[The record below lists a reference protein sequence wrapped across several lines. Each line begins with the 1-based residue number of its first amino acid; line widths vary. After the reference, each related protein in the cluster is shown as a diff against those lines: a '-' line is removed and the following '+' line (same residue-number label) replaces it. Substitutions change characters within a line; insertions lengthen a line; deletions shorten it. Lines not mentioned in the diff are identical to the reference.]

1 MQLKCINNEAVE
13 SQLTVGKIYEMNG
26 STQSMYFVQDDRP
39 LSSFEQEYG
48 KYAIGFARERFVECS
63 GEFEAMVWVPVQE
76 AMPNDLT
83 KEITSFKLPE
93 RQGKSNGGVVNIDS
107 HYNFNYS
114 LSPEDIDNGY
124 IKLDP
129 YFVAKQWKL
138 GSKDDTGILFHCF
151 KLIARFGE
159 KNPKE
164 REILALYKQAVRL
177 AELEGVELK

>member
-1 MQLKCINNEAVE
+1 MKVKVIKSKPDNWYKVGEEYDVQE
-13 SQLTVGKIYEMNG
+13 TVSFTLEGEKMHRVLGATHTGIGPEDFVVIGKE
-26 STQSMYFVQDDRP
+26 
-39 LSSFEQEYG
+39 E
-48 KYAIGFARERFVECS
+48 FVE
-63 GEFEAMVWVPVQE
+63 VP
-76 AMPNDLT
+76 A
-83 KEITSFKLPE
+83 S
-93 RQGKSNGGVVNIDS
+93 IDS

-151 KLIARFGE
+151 KLIARFGD